1 MVLSSLGYCGASQQR
16 LGMPP
21 RCLALRIAEHAR
33 DLVDLVFT
41 MKHLYVAGRDAAP
54 CLFRHHQMAVGS
66 GGDLRQVGDDQH
78 LMPLR
83 DLGKR

>member
-1 MVLSSLGYCGASQQR
+1 
-16 LGMPP
+16 MPP
-21 RCLALRIAEHAR
+21 RGLALRIAEHAR
-33 DLVDLVFT
+33 DLVDLVFA
-41 MKHLYVAGRDAAP
+41 MKHLYVAGGDPAAG
-54 CLFRHHQMAVGS
+54 LFRDHQMAISS